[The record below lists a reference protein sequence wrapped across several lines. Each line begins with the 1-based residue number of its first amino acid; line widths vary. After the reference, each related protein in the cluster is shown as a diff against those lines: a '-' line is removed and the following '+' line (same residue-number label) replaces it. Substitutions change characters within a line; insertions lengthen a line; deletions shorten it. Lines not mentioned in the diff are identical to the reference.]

1 MPRAVKVAVSL
12 PAGLFESVE
21 QERER
26 RQEGRSEFFQQA
38 LQAFLA
44 SLEERKAVE
53 RYVRGYQ
60 EMPEEPGE
68 VRAMEAVSVRAIA
81 SEPWD

>member
-1 MPRAVKVAVSL
+1 MPRSVRVALSL
-12 PAGLFESVE
+12 PTDLFDSVE
-21 QERER
+21 QERLR

-60 EMPEEPGE
+60 ELPEEPGE
-68 VRAMEAVSVRAIA
+68 LWTTDSWA
-81 SEPWD
+81 